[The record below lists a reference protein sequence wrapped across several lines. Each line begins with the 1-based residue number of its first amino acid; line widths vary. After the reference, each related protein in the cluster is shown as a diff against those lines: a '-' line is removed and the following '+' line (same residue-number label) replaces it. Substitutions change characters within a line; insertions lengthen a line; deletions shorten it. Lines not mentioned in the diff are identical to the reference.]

1 MVVPLNAPKSSI
13 LIGCSIINHPAIIHI
28 SGGTPRS
35 CISIGLSIIN
45 NPANASLIDPPI
57 RLKFHLFQAPKPIH
71 IIHGPMA
78 ALGCTRLMFILDEQM
93 YPFISS
99 SIPCILIHI
108 YLSLSIYLSIHSS
121 IHLGGN
127 KNTISNCPLISVSTF
142 LMEKKNNPTFCGHSR
157 KHWTIQVLPAASFHM
172 GANFRPDAIDR
183 RHFFSNP
190 TQRWR
195 QREITFLFYT
205 NPANPVKHICKK
217 YVYIYIYIHT
227 YSYNH
232 SFYLDYN
239 LSWFI
244 LFFYLLLG

>member
-1 MVVPLNAPKSSI
+1 M
-13 LIGCSIINHPAIIHI
+13 
-28 SGGTPRS
+28 
-35 CISIGLSIIN
+35 
-45 NPANASLIDPPI
+45 
-57 RLKFHLFQAPKPIH
+57 
-71 IIHGPMA
+71 
-78 ALGCTRLMFILDEQM
+78 
-93 YPFISS
+93 
-99 SIPCILIHI
+99 
-108 YLSLSIYLSIHSS
+108 
-121 IHLGGN
+121 
-127 KNTISNCPLISVSTF
+127 
-142 LMEKKNNPTFCGHSR
+142 
-157 KHWTIQVLPAASFHM
+157 QVLPAASFHM

-195 QREITFLFYT
+195 QREIIFLFYT

-244 LFFYLLLG
+244 LFFYLLLGWYIYYTSNIIFLNTLVYFEAQGGQVGESTTEGRLNQWSVGKNQWAANQ

>member
-142 LMEKKNNPTFCGHSR
+142 LMEKKTIPPFVAIPGSTGQSRSCQRPHST
-157 KHWTIQVLPAASFHM
+157 WGQTSDLTPSI
-172 GANFRPDAIDR
+172 DAISFRIPHSDGVSVKSP
-183 RHFFSNP
+183 FYSIP
-190 TQRWR
+190 TLP
-195 QREITFLFYT
+195 TL
-205 NPANPVKHICKK
+205 
-217 YVYIYIYIHT
+217 
-227 YSYNH
+227 
-232 SFYLDYN
+232 
-239 LSWFI
+239 
-244 LFFYLLLG
+244 